1 MSFLSV
7 KRAAEISGS
16 SIKTIRRRIE
26 RNEIAIIYV
35 GYKMFVVGSSFEKWL
50 KRRSA
55 NGRS

>member
-1 MSFLSV
+1 MNFLSV

-35 GYKMFVVGSSFEKWL
+35 GYKMFVVGSSFEQWL

>member
-26 RNEIAIIYV
+26 HNEIAIIYV
-35 GYKMFVVGSSFEKWL
+35 GRKMFIVGSSFEKWL
-50 KRRSA
+50 QRRSID
-55 NGRS
+55 GR